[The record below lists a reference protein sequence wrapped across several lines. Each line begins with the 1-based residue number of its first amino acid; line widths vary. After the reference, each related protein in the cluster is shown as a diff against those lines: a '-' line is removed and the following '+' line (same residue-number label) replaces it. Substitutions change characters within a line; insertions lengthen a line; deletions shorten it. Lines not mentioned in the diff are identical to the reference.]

1 MSVFLRHQCD
11 KSSARADRWTV
22 PYMYAFSATL
32 ASSCSRHRFRRIL
45 RATCRRRATL
55 VVHGGARMSVER
67 AQQRYEHLYCGQ
79 TTGEFTRRL
88 QTALQHE
95 LRAQQR
101 RRYVRSLAN
110 LPRALA
116 LSDLSLVRRCCRTG
130 CRTTWATCLGR
141 CRNRASRA
149 PREPCA
155 ASYGRCWRRCRTP
168 GSHRYGTSAK
178 IAAE

>member
-1 MSVFLRHQCD
+1 
-11 KSSARADRWTV
+11 
-22 PYMYAFSATL
+22 
-32 ASSCSRHRFRRIL
+32 
-45 RATCRRRATL
+45 
-55 VVHGGARMSVER
+55 MSVER

-116 LSDLSLVRRCCRTG
+116 LSDHALIFDNSSTDGYQLLLE
-130 CRTTWATCLGR
+130 WADGH
-141 CRNRASRA
+141 AISRA
-149 PREPCA
+149 PTLPRWLQDHLGDVLGQMPE
-155 ASYGRCWRRCRTP
+155 S
-168 GSHRYGTSAK
+168 S
-178 IAAE
+178 